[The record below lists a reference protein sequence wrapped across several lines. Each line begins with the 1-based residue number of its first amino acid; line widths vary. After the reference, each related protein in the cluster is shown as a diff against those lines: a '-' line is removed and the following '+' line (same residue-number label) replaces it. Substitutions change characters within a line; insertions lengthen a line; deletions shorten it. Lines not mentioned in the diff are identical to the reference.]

1 MHVHFERDEIMRP
14 TVVPIIYSQHLM
26 LQHDNAQTHVERI
39 FTQFLEAENITV
51 LSWPVYLLDMS
62 PTEHVWDALDCRI

>member
-39 FTQFLEAENITV
+39 FTQFLEAENMFGMLWIVVYDSVFQV
-51 LSWPVYLLDMS
+51 LPISSNLAQP
-62 PTEHVWDALDCRI
+62 